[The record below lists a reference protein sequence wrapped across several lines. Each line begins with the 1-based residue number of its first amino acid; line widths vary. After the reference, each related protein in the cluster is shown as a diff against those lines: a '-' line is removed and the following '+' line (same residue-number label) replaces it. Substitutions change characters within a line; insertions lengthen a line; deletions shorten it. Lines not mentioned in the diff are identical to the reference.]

1 MGNNIEND
9 GSDNNG
15 SDDDVDDDVDVDV
28 DDDDDDDDIVNDNW
42 TNGPQE
48 HDDDIIHD
56 NNHNV
61 SSNISA
67 QSLSSS
73 QHNVIINSH
82 DDDDMDVIVDHDDF
96 NDAGDDD
103 HVVEGD
109 ELPNEVKF
117 EGI

>member
-1 MGNNIEND
+1 MGNVHD
-9 GSDNNG
+9 RDNVNNVT
-15 SDDDVDDDVDVDV
+15 SLNRHVDDDVDV
-28 DDDDDDDDIVNDNW
+28 DDDDDGIVNDNW

-48 HDDDIIHD
+48 HDDDTIHD

-61 SSNISA
+61 SSNISV